1 MVLRG
6 DGFTQWSAPLPI
18 LSLLM
23 RRRSVGGLASVDDL
37 GDGSKSCLLSEKLL
51 HLLEYTGK
59 DLKLVRMGVLL
70 REMEN
75 ENLLD
80 YLDVCLDFIDQSRKE
95 GSVLV
100 HCFVGVSRSDHYSIS
115 DENRTFITRR
125 CEPFFFFP
133 LTSLILDYQAN
144 LKANYSSQP
153 LMRLLLFGD

>member
-100 HCFVGVSRSDHYSIS
+100 HCFVGVSRSAAI
-115 DENRTFITRR
+115 ITA
-125 CEPFFFFP
+125 
-133 LTSLILDYQAN
+133 Y
-144 LKANYSSQP
+144 
-153 LMRLLLFGD
+153 LMRTEHLSQEGVNLFSFFLLLLSY